1 MTTFKKAV
9 KHEAKLRLAIAGPS
23 GSGKTYSALA
33 IATALGKKVAVVDTE
48 SGSASRYAD
57 IFDFDV
63 MELEAPF
70 SPQRYIDAINA
81 ARDAGY
87 DVVVVDSLS
96 HAWAGSGGVLEI
108 KDDFAKK
115 TAYNDYTA
123 WGPAGKVQGNFIEA
137 MIRSGIHLIVTM
149 RSKTKYVMEEY
160 TKPDGKKA
168 EKPVKVGMA
177 PVQRDDVEYE
187 FDLFFEMDIEN
198 NAVVSK
204 TRFPEFETGSVI
216 HKPNSGV
223 ADALRRS
230 LSGEAPPPWYTKAP
244 DDKVKFV
251 EFVIANVAHLSDPAV
266 AMVAIKAVLNGAN
279 FTAVD
284 KSELAKTVS
293 QWQPAPKP
301 SPEPEPDTID
311 FETGEL
317 IPTPAPTANAFSTQ

>member
-1 MTTFKKAV
+1 MSAFKKAV
-9 KHEAKLRLAIAGPS
+9 KHESKLRLAISGPS

-48 SGSASRYAD
+48 SGSASKYAD
-57 IFDFDV
+57 IFEFDV
-63 MELEAPF
+63 LELSAPF
-70 SPQRYIDAINA
+70 APDKYIAAIKTA
-81 ARDAGY
+81 ADAGY

-115 TAYNDYTA
+115 SAYNDYTA

-177 PVQRDDVEYE
+177 PIQRDDVEYE
-187 FDLFFEMDIEN
+187 FDLFFEIDIEN

-204 TRFPEFETGSVI
+204 TRFQEFPTGSVI
-216 HKPNSGV
+216 HKPDSNV

-244 DDKVKFV
+244 DDKVKFI
-251 EFVIANVAHLSDPAV
+251 EFVIANVAHLGDLTV
-266 AMVAIKAVLNGAN
+266 AMVAIKDALNGAD
-279 FTAVD
+279 FTTVD

-293 QWQPAPKP
+293 KWQPAPKP
-301 SPEPEPDTID
+301 EPEPEPDID

-317 IPTPAPTANAFSTQ
+317 IPTPANAGAFAT